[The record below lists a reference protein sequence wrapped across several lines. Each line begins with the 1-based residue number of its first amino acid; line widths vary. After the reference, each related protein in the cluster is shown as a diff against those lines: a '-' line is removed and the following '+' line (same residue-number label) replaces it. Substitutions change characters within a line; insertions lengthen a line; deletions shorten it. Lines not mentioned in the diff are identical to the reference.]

1 MDSESYHKAESIYT
15 GKTGIV
21 IITLLLYSFGN
32 LFVRLSM
39 LLCRSGDGGG
49 RGEGRGRGGGGGG
62 GAWGKGER
70 RQGIGAEFKT

>member
-39 LLCRSGDGGG
+39 LRCSSGDGGREAG
-49 RGEGRGRGGGGGG
+49 GRGGG
-62 GAWGKGER
+62 
-70 RQGIGAEFKT
+70 